1 MDNNLMITLEPMQI
15 ESYKIE
21 ERAKAIVVNDA
32 VSYDNTVLFLKEIA
46 QKKKDFKAQRDKY
59 VKPMKD
65 SIKAIDEKLQEP
77 IKTLE
82 KMEAIVRET
91 LNNYLAEVNRR
102 EQECLALEK
111 KKAEEEALRKMEE
124 LEQAKLQSGEYDEV
138 TQKAIARTVDHE
150 QNKIV
155 EATTKQEKINLSTSG
170 ASVSMVW
177 DFEII
182 DKAQIPLEFL
192 KVDET
197 AIRNAIRAGE
207 REISGVK
214 IFQKPQLS
222 LRQELP

>member
-1 MDNNLMITLEPMQI
+1 MITLEPMQI

-102 EQECLALEK
+102 EQERLALEK

-124 LEQAKLQSGEYDEV
+124 LEHAKLQSGEYDEV

-155 EATTKQEKINLSTSG
+155 ETTTKQEKINLSTSG

-222 LRQELP
+222 LR

>member
-1 MDNNLMITLEPMQI
+1 MDQNLMITLEPMQI

-32 VSYDNTVLFLKEIA
+32 VSYDNTVLFLEEIA

-102 EQECLALEK
+102 EQERLALEK

-124 LEQAKLQSGEYDEV
+124 LEHAKLQSGEYDEV

-222 LRQELP
+222 LR

>member
-1 MDNNLMITLEPMQI
+1 MITLEPMQI

-102 EQECLALEK
+102 EQERLALEK

-170 ASVSMVW
+170 ASVSIVW

-222 LRQELP
+222 LR

>member
-1 MDNNLMITLEPMQI
+1 MDQNLMITLEPMQI

-102 EQECLALEK
+102 EQEHLALEK

-124 LEQAKLQSGEYDEV
+124 LEHAKLQSGEYDEV

-222 LRQELP
+222 LR

>member
-1 MDNNLMITLEPMQI
+1 MDQNLMITLEPMQL

-102 EQECLALEK
+102 EQERLALEK

-124 LEQAKLQSGEYDEV
+124 LEHAKLQSGEYDEV

-222 LRQELP
+222 LR

>member
-1 MDNNLMITLEPMQI
+1 MDQNLMITLEPMQI

-102 EQECLALEK
+102 EQERLALEK

-124 LEQAKLQSGEYDEV
+124 LEHAKLQSGEYDEV

-182 DKAQIPLEFL
+182 DKAQIPVEFL

-222 LRQELP
+222 LR

>member
-1 MDNNLMITLEPMQI
+1 MDQNLMITLEPMQI

-102 EQECLALEK
+102 EQERLALEK

-124 LEQAKLQSGEYDEV
+124 LEHAKLQSGEYDEV
-138 TQKAIARTVDHE
+138 TQKAIARTADHE

-222 LRQELP
+222 LR

>member
-102 EQECLALEK
+102 EQERLALEK

-124 LEQAKLQSGEYDEV
+124 LEQARLQSGEYDEV

-155 EATTKQEKINLSTSG
+155 ETTTKQEKINLSTSG

-222 LRQELP
+222 LR

>member
-1 MDNNLMITLEPMQI
+1 MITLEPMQI

-222 LRQELP
+222 LR

>member
-1 MDNNLMITLEPMQI
+1 MDQNLMITLEPMQI

-91 LNNYLAEVNRR
+91 LNNYLAEVDRR
-102 EQECLALEK
+102 EQEHLALEK

-124 LEQAKLQSGEYDEV
+124 LEHAKLQSGEYDEV

-222 LRQELP
+222 LR

>member
-1 MDNNLMITLEPMQI
+1 MDQNLMITLEPMQI

-91 LNNYLAEVNRR
+91 LNNYLTEVNRR
-102 EQECLALEK
+102 EEECLALEK

-124 LEQAKLQSGEYDEV
+124 LEHAKLQSGEYDEV

-222 LRQELP
+222 LR

>member
-32 VSYDNTVLFLKEIA
+32 VSYDNTVLFLKEIT

-102 EQECLALEK
+102 EQERLALEK

-124 LEQAKLQSGEYDEV
+124 LEHAKLQSGEYDEV

-155 EATTKQEKINLSTSG
+155 EAATKQEKINLSTSG

-197 AIRNAIRAGE
+197 AIRNAIHAGK

-214 IFQKPQLS
+214 IFQKTRIS
-222 LRQELP
+222 LR

>member
-1 MDNNLMITLEPMQI
+1 MDQNLMLTLEPMQI

-32 VSYDNTVLFLKEIA
+32 VSYDNTVLFLKEIS

-77 IKTLE
+77 IKLLE
-82 KMEAIVRET
+82 KMETIVRET

-102 EQECLALEK
+102 EQERLVLEK
-111 KKAEEEALRKMEE
+111 KKAEDEALRKMEE
-124 LEQAKLQSGEYDEV
+124 LEKTKSQSGEYDEV
-138 TQKAIARTVDHE
+138 TQKAISRTVEHE

-155 EATTKQEKINLSTSG
+155 ESTTKQDKINLSTSG

-192 KVDET
+192 KVDEV

-222 LRQELP
+222 LR

>member
-1 MDNNLMITLEPMQI
+1 MDKNLMLTLEPMQI
-15 ESYKIE
+15 ESFRIE
-21 ERAKAIVVNDA
+21 ERAKSIVVNDA
-32 VSYDNTVLFLKEIA
+32 VSYDNTVLFLKEIS

-77 IKTLE
+77 IKLLK
-82 KMEAIVRET
+82 KMEMIVRET

-102 EQECLALEK
+102 EQERIALEK

-124 LEQAKLQSGEYDEV
+124 LERIKTQAGEYDEV
-138 TQKAIARTVDHE
+138 TQKAIERTIDNE

-197 AIRNAIRAGE
+197 AIRNAICAGQ
-207 REISGVK
+207 REINGVK

-222 LRQELP
+222 LR

>member
-1 MDNNLMITLEPMQI
+1 MDKNLMLTLEPMQI

-21 ERAKAIVVNDA
+21 ERAKLISVNDA
-32 VSYDNTVLFLKEIA
+32 VSYDNTVLFLKEIT

-65 SIKAIDEKLQEP
+65 SIKAIDDKLQEP
-77 IKTLE
+77 IKLLE
-82 KMEAIVRET
+82 KVELIVRET

-102 EQECLALEK
+102 EQERLALEK

-124 LEQAKLQSGEYDEV
+124 LEKSKAQAGEYDNV
-138 TQKAIARTVDHE
+138 TQKAIERTIDNE

-155 EATTKQEKINLSTSG
+155 EATTKQEKVNLSTSG

-192 KVDET
+192 KVDEV

-222 LRQELP
+222 LR

>member
-1 MDNNLMITLEPMQI
+1 MDQNLMLTLEPMQI

-21 ERAKAIVVNDA
+21 ERTKAIVVNDA
-32 VSYDNTVLFLKEIA
+32 VSYDNTVLFLKEIS

-77 IKTLE
+77 IKLLD
-82 KMEAIVRET
+82 KMETIVRET

-102 EQECLALEK
+102 EQERLALEK

-124 LEQAKLQSGEYDEV
+124 LEQAKAQSGEYDEV

-150 QNKIV
+150 QNKLV

-197 AIRNAIRAGE
+197 AIRNAIRSGQ
-207 REISGVK
+207 REINGVK

-222 LRQELP
+222 LR

>member
-1 MDNNLMITLEPMQI
+1 MITLEPMQI

-102 EQECLALEK
+102 EQERLALEK
-111 KKAEEEALRKMEE
+111 KKAEEEALHKMEE
-124 LEQAKLQSGEYDEV
+124 LEQARLQSGEYDEV

-222 LRQELP
+222 LR

>member
-1 MDNNLMITLEPMQI
+1 MDQNLMITLEPMQI

-82 KMEAIVRET
+82 KMEEIVRET

-102 EQECLALEK
+102 EQERLALEK

-124 LEQAKLQSGEYDEV
+124 LEQAKLQSGEYDDV

-170 ASVSMVW
+170 ASVSIVW

-222 LRQELP
+222 LR

>member
-1 MDNNLMITLEPMQI
+1 MDQNLMITLEPMQI

-91 LNNYLAEVNRR
+91 LNNYLVEVNRR
-102 EQECLALEK
+102 EQERLALEK

-124 LEQAKLQSGEYDEV
+124 LEHAKLQSGEYDEV

-222 LRQELP
+222 LR

>member
-1 MDNNLMITLEPMQI
+1 MDQNLMITLEPMQI

-91 LNNYLAEVNRR
+91 LNNYLTEVNRR
-102 EQECLALEK
+102 EQERLALEK

-124 LEQAKLQSGEYDEV
+124 LEHAKLQSGEYDEV

-222 LRQELP
+222 LR

>member
-102 EQECLALEK
+102 EQERLALEK

-124 LEQAKLQSGEYDEV
+124 LEHAKLQSGEYDEV

-214 IFQKPQLS
+214 IFQKTRLS
-222 LRQELP
+222 LR

>member
-1 MDNNLMITLEPMQI
+1 MDQNLMITLEPMQI

-82 KMEAIVRET
+82 KMETIVRET

-102 EQECLALEK
+102 EQERLALEK

-124 LEQAKLQSGEYDEV
+124 LEHAKLQSGEYDEV

-222 LRQELP
+222 LR

>member
-1 MDNNLMITLEPMQI
+1 MLTLEPMQI
-15 ESYKIE
+15 ESFRIE
-21 ERAKAIVVNDA
+21 ERAKSIVVNDA
-32 VSYDNTVLFLKEIA
+32 VSYDNTVLFLKEIS

-77 IKTLE
+77 IKLLK
-82 KMEAIVRET
+82 KMEMIVRET

-102 EQECLALEK
+102 EQERIALEK

-124 LEQAKLQSGEYDEV
+124 LERTKTQAGEYDEV
-138 TQKAIARTVDHE
+138 TQKAIERTIDNE

-155 EATTKQEKINLSTSG
+155 EVTTKQEKINLSTSG

-197 AIRNAIRAGE
+197 AIRDAIRAGQ
-207 REISGVK
+207 REINGVK

-222 LRQELP
+222 LR

>member
-1 MDNNLMITLEPMQI
+1 MLTLEPMQI
-15 ESYKIE
+15 ESFRIE
-21 ERAKAIVVNDA
+21 ERAKSIVVNDA
-32 VSYDNTVLFLKEIA
+32 VSYDNTVLFLKEIS

-77 IKTLE
+77 IKLLK
-82 KMEAIVRET
+82 KMEMIVRET

-102 EQECLALEK
+102 EQERIALEK
-111 KKAEEEALRKMEE
+111 KKAEEEALREMEE
-124 LEQAKLQSGEYDEV
+124 LERTKTQAGEYDEV
-138 TQKAIARTVDHE
+138 TQKAIERTIDNE

-155 EATTKQEKINLSTSG
+155 EATTEQEKINLSTSG

-197 AIRNAIRAGE
+197 AIRDAIRAGQ
-207 REISGVK
+207 REINGVK

-222 LRQELP
+222 LR

>member
-1 MDNNLMITLEPMQI
+1 
-15 ESYKIE
+15 
-21 ERAKAIVVNDA
+21 
-32 VSYDNTVLFLKEIA
+32 
-46 QKKKDFKAQRDKY
+46 
-59 VKPMKD
+59 
-65 SIKAIDEKLQEP
+65 
-77 IKTLE
+77 
-82 KMEAIVRET
+82 
-91 LNNYLAEVNRR
+91 
-102 EQECLALEK
+102 
-111 KKAEEEALRKMEE
+111 MEE
-124 LEQAKLQSGEYDEV
+124 LEHAKLQSGEYDEV

-155 EATTKQEKINLSTSG
+155 EATTKQEEINLSTSG

-222 LRQELP
+222 LR

>member
-1 MDNNLMITLEPMQI
+1 MDQNLMITLEPMQI

-102 EQECLALEK
+102 EQERLALEK
-111 KKAEEEALRKMEE
+111 KKAEEEALHKMEE
-124 LEQAKLQSGEYDEV
+124 LEQARLQSGEYDEV

-222 LRQELP
+222 LR

>member
-1 MDNNLMITLEPMQI
+1 MDQNLMITLEPMQI

-102 EQECLALEK
+102 EQERLALEK

-155 EATTKQEKINLSTSG
+155 EATTKQEKTNLSTSG

-222 LRQELP
+222 LR

>member
-1 MDNNLMITLEPMQI
+1 MDQNLMITLEPMQI

-46 QKKKDFKAQRDKY
+46 QKKKDFNAQRDKY

-102 EQECLALEK
+102 EQERLALEK

-124 LEQAKLQSGEYDEV
+124 LEHAKLQSGEYDEV

-222 LRQELP
+222 LR

>member
-1 MDNNLMITLEPMQI
+1 MDQNLMITLEPMQI

-102 EQECLALEK
+102 EQERLALEK

-124 LEQAKLQSGEYDEV
+124 LEHAKLQSGEYDEV

-214 IFQKPQLS
+214 IFQKTQLS
-222 LRQELP
+222 LR

>member
-1 MDNNLMITLEPMQI
+1 MDQNLMITLEPMQI

-102 EQECLALEK
+102 EQERLALEK

-124 LEQAKLQSGEYDEV
+124 LEHAKLQSGEYDEV

-155 EATTKQEKINLSTSG
+155 ETTTKQEKINLSTSG

-222 LRQELP
+222 LR

>member
-1 MDNNLMITLEPMQI
+1 MDQNLMITLEPMQI

-82 KMEAIVRET
+82 KMEEIVRET

-102 EQECLALEK
+102 EQERLALEK

-222 LRQELP
+222 LR